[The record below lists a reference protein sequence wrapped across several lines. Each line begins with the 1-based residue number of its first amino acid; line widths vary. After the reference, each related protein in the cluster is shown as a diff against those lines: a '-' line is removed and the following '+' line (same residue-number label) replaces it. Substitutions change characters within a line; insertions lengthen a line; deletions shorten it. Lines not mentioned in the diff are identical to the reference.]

1 MSRCTGDA
9 PGSLEKREKE
19 RMKTKAFTAALILFF
34 SELLIALIPSFPGH
48 RLESQAEQAAERF
61 NKTISESKNEESPS
75 FTESKDGDF
84 PSPELFRA
92 AQEYNEELYRN
103 RQTGFISISAYQEP
117 SLCLSDYG
125 IDDGVFGTVCIP
137 KLGVTLPIY
146 LGASEENM
154 AKGAAH
160 LSQTSLPIG
169 GENTNCV
176 LAGHCGFN
184 GADYFRY
191 LSTLTEDDE
200 VILTTLWSED
210 HYRVSGVAVIAPD
223 DIASVMIQP
232 GRELLTLLT
241 CHPYASGGKY
251 RFLAICEKEIAEVDP

>member
-1 MSRCTGDA
+1 
-9 PGSLEKREKE
+9 
-19 RMKTKAFTAALILFF
+19 
-34 SELLIALIPSFPGH
+34 
-48 RLESQAEQAAERF
+48 
-61 NKTISESKNEESPS
+61 
-75 FTESKDGDF
+75 
-84 PSPELFRA
+84 
-92 AQEYNEELYRN
+92 
-103 RQTGFISISAYQEP
+103 
-117 SLCLSDYG
+117 LCLSDYG
-125 IDDGVFGTVCIP
+125 IDDEVFGAVCIP
-137 KLGVTLPIY
+137 KLGVVLPIY

-251 RFLAICEKEIAEVDP
+251 RFLAICEKENAEVDP

>member
-1 MSRCTGDA
+1 
-9 PGSLEKREKE
+9 
-19 RMKTKAFTAALILFF
+19 MKTKSLAVALILFLLG
-34 SELLIALIPSFPGH
+34 LLIILIPSFSGY
-48 RLESQAEQAAERF
+48 RLEAQAEQAAERF
-61 NKTISESKNEESPS
+61 NETVLESNHEVSPS
-75 FTESKDGDF
+75 FVESEDGDF
-84 PSPELFRA
+84 PYPELFLA

-103 RQTGFISISAYQEP
+103 RQAGFISISAYQEP

-169 GENTNCV
+169 GTNTNCV

-191 LSTLTEDDE
+191 LSTLTAGDE
-200 VILTTLWSED
+200 VILTTLWGED

-251 RFLAICEKEIAEVDP
+251 RFLAICEKEISGVVP

>member
-1 MSRCTGDA
+1 
-9 PGSLEKREKE
+9 
-19 RMKTKAFTAALILFF
+19 MKTKSLAVALILFLLG
-34 SELLIALIPSFPGH
+34 LLIILIPSFSGY
-48 RLESQAEQAAERF
+48 RLEAQAEQAAERF
-61 NKTISESKNEESPS
+61 NETVLESNHEVSPS
-75 FTESKDGDF
+75 FVESEDGDF
-84 PSPELFRA
+84 PYPELFRA

-103 RQTGFISISAYQEP
+103 RQAGFISISAYQEP

-223 DIASVMIQP
+223 DIASVKIQP

-251 RFLAICEKEIAEVDP
+251 RFLAICEKEIAEVVP

>member
-1 MSRCTGDA
+1 MKA
-9 PGSLEKREKE
+9 KSL
-19 RMKTKAFTAALILFF
+19 MAAVALFLLGF
-34 SELLIALIPSFPGH
+34 LIALIPSFSGH
-48 RLESQAEQAAERF
+48 RLESQAEQTAERF
-61 NKTISESKNEESPS
+61 NESIRQNENEKSLS
-75 FTESKDGDF
+75 STESEDGDF
-84 PSPELFRA
+84 LYPELFLT

-103 RQTGFISISAYQEP
+103 RQTGFTGISAYQEP

-169 GENTNCV
+169 GTKTNCV

-191 LSTLTEDDE
+191 LSTLTEGDE

-210 HYRVSGVAVIAPD
+210 HYRVSGVTVIVPD

-251 RFLAICEKEIAEVDP
+251 RFLAICEKEISEVVP